1 MPSCARLWADA
12 HIGDAMTSFR
22 LSRRSAYRI
31 LAGFCILLLA
41 VFVVLDA
48 VAPGGRRLA
57 KIEGY
62 DTVNYFDI
70 SHSLLFDH
78 DFNLTNEFTH
88 IAPYSR
94 IWSAVQPNT
103 GLPGSVWGYGYSAL
117 EIPFLAAG
125 TLLDAVRGNPADGYS
140 PSAIYVYCL
149 GNVVMTG
156 LGLLALFTLLCRVG
170 EERGISEEQVTGY
183 SLLVVFAVFFGT
195 NVGYYAFPQ
204 LAHSATFLFASLFLA
219 YWWKMRTS
227 NRGPAWFLLG
237 LIGGFLSICRWQDII
252 FLGGPGLFD
261 LLAGTPWK
269 SPLPWLRSRLL
280 YVAGAG
286 ICWIPQ
292 VIEWKVIYGKYVTM
306 PQGAG
311 FIVFP
316 PAFIREVLFS
326 SRNGWFLW
334 TPLALIGVLG
344 LLYGAFRFTRQ
355 FIPWIVVLALE
366 IIVIG
371 SMPTWHGF
379 DSFSSRY
386 LLTNSPLVGLGL
398 FTLLCALTPLLRRA
412 LVVTFAACCIFTMLF
427 EVQYRLNLI
436 PNNETLTS
444 REIFTDKLRLLEVKR
459 QKKTANTARWLV
471 SQGHAFDAVLML
483 EQAADLGDDRDVL
496 NAMGGAYRA
505 EGDENLAKA
514 AELKAQGYRDSRWK

>member
-1 MPSCARLWADA
+1 
-12 HIGDAMTSFR
+12 MTSFR
-22 LSRRSAYRI
+22 LSRRSGYLI
-31 LAGFCILLLA
+31 LAGFALLLLTS
-41 VFVVLDA
+41 FIVLDA
-48 VAPGGRRLA
+48 MAPGGRRLA
-57 KIEGY
+57 KVKGI
-62 DTVNYFDI
+62 DTVNYFGI

-88 IAPYSR
+88 VAPDSR
-94 IWSAVQPNT
+94 IWSPVQKNT

-117 EIPFLAAG
+117 ELPFLATG
-125 TLLDAVRGNPADGYS
+125 TLLDAVAGHPADGYS
-140 PSAIYVYCL
+140 AFAIYLYCL

-156 LGLLALFTLLCRVG
+156 LGLLALFALLCRVG
-170 EERGISEEQVTGY
+170 TERGISEEKVTGY
-183 SLLVVFAVFFGT
+183 SLLVTFAVFFGT

-204 LAHSATFLFASLFLA
+204 VAHAATFLLASLFLA
-219 YWWKMRTS
+219 YWWKVRTS
-227 NRGPAWFLLG
+227 NKARAWLLLG

-261 LLAGTPWK
+261 LLSGTPWK
-269 SPLPWLRSRLL
+269 SPWPWLRSRLF

-292 VIEWKVIYGKYVTM
+292 VIEWRAIYGKYLTM

-334 TPLALIGVLG
+334 TPLTLIGVLG
-344 LLYGAFRFTRQ
+344 LLYGALRFTRE
-355 FIPWIVVLALE
+355 FIPWIVVIALE
-366 IIVIG
+366 VTVIG
-371 SMPTWHGF
+371 SMPTWHGY

-398 FTLLCALTPLLRRA
+398 FTLVCSLSPLLRRG
-412 LVVTFAACCIFTMLF
+412 LVAAIAACCIFTMLF
-427 EVQYRLNLI
+427 AVQYRLDLI

-444 REIFTDKLRLLEVKR
+444 SELFTDKLRLLQVRRRKH
-459 QKKTANTARWLV
+459 AALTARLLL
-471 SQGHAFDAVLML
+471 SRGQASDAVLVL
-483 EQAADLGDDRDVL
+483 EQATSLGDDRDVL
-496 NAMGGAYRA
+496 GAMGSAYRA
-505 EGDENLAKA
+505 KGDDRLARA
-514 AELKAQGYRDSRWK
+514 ADLKVQEFRDSRWR